1 MLFTALL
8 ASFLAFAGHASA
20 ATWYFLRYY
29 PASGEKFTSFSGEMT
44 IPPLPKAGTY
54 YLWPGLQPTD
64 NSGVYQNVLDGRSGT
79 WWIGS
84 GWCCSNPNL
93 PWGSGFNTY
102 AGEKVKFINQL
113 DSSGSSWS
121 SNLTRQSTDI
131 TVLDVFPLAGKSF
144 NQALFAIELTGV
156 DWDFGPLAFSNVV
169 IVSEQLKTPPIFN
182 LNPLPPFFLFF
193 HFFLFFIY
201 TSLWPNSKQ
210 TSTGTDSSWCNT
222 KPENYNGATVY
233 SISGLS
239 ASVSDNTVTCK
250 IDSVILQRPA

>member
-1 MLFTALL
+1 M
-8 ASFLAFAGHASA
+8 FLAVLVVSLLVFAGDASA

-29 PASGEKFTSFSGEMT
+29 PASGQKFTSFSGEMT
-44 IPPLPKAGTY
+44 IPSLPKAGTY

-102 AGEKVKFINQL
+102 ANEKVAFDNKL
-113 DSSGSSWS
+113 DSSGSSWTS
-121 SNLTRQSTDI
+121 TLTRQPTGEKVTDS
-131 TVLDVFPLAGKSF
+131 FPLAGKSF

-156 DWDFGPLAFSNVV
+156 NWDFGPLAFSNVV
-169 IVSEQLKTPPIFN
+169 I
-182 LNPLPPFFLFF
+182 
-193 HFFLFFIY
+193 
-201 TSLWPNSKQ
+201 

-222 KPENYNGATVY
+222 KPENYNGASAY
-233 SISGLS
+233 SITGLS
-239 ASVSDNTVTCK
+239 ATVSSNTVTCK
-250 IDSVILQRPA
+250 IDSVILQKPASL